1 MHITVPR
8 HALHSAGSH
17 VKQVINMQIFAH
29 ASIHVPV
36 DDAGAVPAGPTVL
49 NVLSGPV
56 RMSSVE
62 KHRDDISG
70 VKE

>member
-1 MHITVPR
+1 MLSVLTCKTSDKYAEI
-8 HALHSAGSH
+8 HAHT
-17 VKQVINMQIFAH
+17 
-29 ASIHVPV
+29 SIHVPV

-56 RMSSVE
+56 GMSSVE

>member
-1 MHITVPR
+1 MQKFTLTGGHIRR
-8 HALHSAGSH
+8 H
-17 VKQVINMQIFAH
+17 I
-29 ASIHVPV
+29 PV
-36 DDAGAVPAGPTVL
+36 DDAGTVPAGPTVL

-56 RMSSVE
+56 GMSSVE

>member
-1 MHITVPR
+1 MC
-8 HALHSAGSH
+8 SECSH
-17 VKQVINMQIFAH
+17 VKQVINMQKFTH
-29 ASIHVPV
+29 TSIHIPV
-36 DDAGAVPAGPTVL
+36 DDAGTIPAGPTVL

-62 KHRDDISG
+62 KHRNDISG